1 MTVLPFTPVTKK
13 RAADILQVSIRTLDY
28 WLEHDEMPAPE
39 HIGRQ
44 CYWHPDV
51 FFSWLTAKL
60 NSAPAE
66 AGIPL
71 GDEKAAAAPETSK
84 LVADKAPAR
93 PAKQR
98 RSTARQSPK
107 PRAKSTAKPRRP
119 SVDDLNAP

>member
-51 FFSWLTAKL
+51 FFAWLTAKL
-60 NSAPAE
+60 KRTPAE
-66 AGIPL
+66 AGTPL
-71 GDEKAAAAPETSK
+71 NDAKAPSAPETSNP
-84 LVADKAPAR
+84 VADKSPVR
-93 PAKQR
+93 PAKRGR
-98 RSTARQSPK
+98 RPARNSPK
-107 PRAKSTAKPRRP
+107 PSAKSTAKRRRP
-119 SVDDLNAP
+119 SVYDLNAP

>member
-51 FFSWLTAKL
+51 FFAWLTAKL
-60 NSAPAE
+60 SRSPAE

-71 GDEKAAAAPETSK
+71 DDGKDSAAPATSNP
-84 LVADKAPAR
+84 VADKSPAR
-93 PAKQR
+93 PAKQG

-107 PRAKSTAKPRRP
+107 PSTKSTAKRRRP